1 MKRLFLTFTMTMI
14 CIGVIMAQEQDTV
27 GKEVV
32 KSRDFRMFGEEWHY
46 EKYEDK
52 TWSLTTEG
60 GAIDMEGKKKR
71 RHERSLNLDLGINT
85 WLENDAAPQVK
96 PWGSWMVGINYQHQY
111 KLGKNFSLNPAIGVN
126 WFNFKF
132 EDRNLIAQRGA
143 DGILFEQFED
153 GEGTK
158 SKITSSYV
166 NLSFIPTFHTANGK
180 FRFGVG
186 PYAGYRLGGRGKFV
200 FEDESGSRNKTFD
213 RNNMF
218 ANNYRY
224 GARLAL
230 GVGGTDFFF
239 NYDLNEYFQKDKGP
253 RVNAISFGIIL

>member
-27 GKEVV
+27 DKEVV
-32 KSRDFRMFGEEWHY
+32 KSRDFKMFGEGWHY
-46 EKYEDK
+46 EKYED
-52 TWSLTTEG
+52 
-60 GAIDMEGKKKR
+60 
-71 RHERSLNLDLGINT
+71 
-85 WLENDAAPQVK
+85 
-96 PWGSWMVGINYQHQY
+96 
-111 KLGKNFSLNPAIGVN
+111 
-126 WFNFKF
+126 
-132 EDRNLIAQRGA
+132 
-143 DGILFEQFED
+143 
-153 GEGTK
+153 
-158 SKITSSYV
+158 
-166 NLSFIPTFHTANGK
+166 
-180 FRFGVG
+180 
-186 PYAGYRLGGRGKFV
+186 
-200 FEDESGSRNKTFD
+200 KTFD